1 MGKRSIFGF
10 VLFLTVLI
18 LTLGSPLAAN
28 DVKSPKADLLGN
40 RSSASENADTALYKE
55 IQAYGEKNKIDP
67 VDAKVDRVWKAIPGY
82 NGRMVDIEKSYKN
95 MVQEGKFDEN
105 KIFYKEIQPKI
116 HLEDLEPEP
125 VYRGNPEKPMVA
137 LLINVAWGNE
147 YIPTMLEVLEKHKLT
162 STFFF
167 DGSWVKNNPELAKSI
182 KNAGHE
188 IGNHAYSHP
197 DLSGYSTA
205 QTTEEL
211 EKTNDVIQ
219 ETLGVKPKW
228 FAPPSGSFNANTVQV
243 ARQLGMQTILWT
255 VDTVDWRKPETW
267 EMVNRVVG
275 KVENGSMILMHP
287 TQPTAEGLDKIIT
300 DIKAKGYELGT
311 VSKLMSE
318 ERIN

>member
-28 DVKSPKADLLGN
+28 DVKSPKADLLRN

-55 IQAYGEKNKIDP
+55 IQAYGEKSKIDP

-300 DIKAKGYELGT
+300 DVKAKGYELGT